1 MKNADNYFLE
11 LLKNAIKNVDVSYQ
25 SVHTAGLCSEEDFEC
40 ARERVYCY
48 ELYHQ
53 LRLIF
58 DEKSYSEK
66 SYSING
72 EIDKKGHMI
81 IKEGFNPDILIH
93 EQGNMNHNELV
104 LEVKINWYNDGV
116 EKDFNTLE
124 QMTTK
129 YNYKLGVFL
138 FVGNSLSEITQKLFK
153 LKNPIKF
160 NNPKIHIICVN
171 EAKIE
176 SSPLNSILRN

>member
-1 MKNADNYFLE
+1 MKNEDNSSLE
-11 LLKNAIKNVDVSYQ
+11 LLKKAIKNVDVSYQ

-58 DEKSYSEK
+58 YEKPHD
-66 SYSING
+66 ING

-93 EQGNMNHNELV
+93 KQGNMNNNELV
-104 LEVKINWYNDGV
+104 LEVKLNWDNDGV
-116 EKDFNTLE
+116 EKDFNTLNK
-124 QMTTK
+124 MTTE
-129 YNYKLGVFL
+129 YRYKFGAFL

-160 NNPKIHIICVN
+160 TNPKIHVICVKG
-171 EAKIE
+171 AKIE
-176 SSPLNSILRN
+176 SSPLNSILCN

>member
-1 MKNADNYFLE
+1 MKN
-11 LLKNAIKNVDVSYQ
+11 
-25 SVHTAGLCSEEDFEC
+25 
-40 ARERVYCY
+40 
-48 ELYHQ
+48 
-53 LRLIF
+53 
-58 DEKSYSEK
+58 
-66 SYSING
+66 
-72 EIDKKGHMI
+72 
-81 IKEGFNPDILIH
+81 
-93 EQGNMNHNELV
+93 
-104 LEVKINWYNDGV
+104 KINWYNDVV